1 MSESKA
7 ALSAF
12 REEVAAWMAENVPAD
27 PGFLLPLTF
36 LEVGT
41 EQQLDFLREWQHKLW
56 SAGYLGMHWPTEY
69 GGQGADPAY
78 QYVVDKELGKHRAPI
93 IFNTIGLNWVG
104 PLLLDMGT
112 DEDRRRPNTS
122 KISSR
127 VKRSGVRAFPSPIT
141 GLIWGLYKRV
151 QCETAMT
158 MWSMARK
165 FGRHSVTT
173 LTT

>member
-1 MSESKA
+1 MSDNKA

-12 REEVAAWMAENVPAD
+12 REEVSAWMAENVPSD

-56 SAGYLGMHWPTEY
+56 SAGYLGMHWPSEY
-69 GGQGADPAY
+69 GGQGADPSY
-78 QYVVDKELGKHRAPI
+78 QYIVDKELAKHNAPI

-104 PLLLDMGT
+104 PLLLEMGT
-112 DEDRRRPNTS
+112 DEEKATYIKN
-122 KISSR
+122 IL
-127 VKRSGVRAFPSPIT
+127 SGEEIWCQGFPSPIMA
-141 GLIWGLYKRV
+141 LIWVLCRPAP
-151 QCETAMT
+151 CATAT
-158 MWSMARK
+158 ITWLTAPKS
-165 FGRHSVTT
+165 GRRSGIT